1 MSGVIRIFVE
11 KRDGFNVLAKQTL
24 WDIRHNLGMKN
35 VTDLRYIMRYDI
47 EGLSLDEYNAAKGT
61 ILSEPNADVI
71 YEETLPVEDGWKVF
85 AMEYL
90 PGQYD
95 QRGDSAEQCVQLL
108 TQGERCKVLTARVVA
123 VTGDISDDDLK
134 KIEDYLINPVESRL
148 ASLEKPQTLDIATPV
163 PADVKRVEGFIKFN
177 DEEMEKYYGSMG
189 FAMTLSDLKFCRDYF
204 RDTEKRDPSVTELRV
219 IDTYWSDHCRHTTFL
234 TKLEKIEVEKAALGS
249 VIEDALN
256 EYYATRDEVY
266 GKDTKRIVSLMDMA
280 LIGMKSLKKK
290 GLIPDLDES
299 EEINACS
306 IEVPVTIDGKTEQW
320 LVQFKNE
327 THNHPTEIEPFGGA
341 ATCLGGAIRD
351 PLSGRSYVYQA
362 MRVTGSGDPTIPVKD
377 TMPGKLPSRKITT
390 GAANGYSSYGN
401 QIGLATGQV
410 TELYD
415 SGYVAKR
422 LEIGAVIGAS
432 PKENVIREVPLP
444 DDIIVLLGGRT
455 GRDGCGGATG
465 SSKAHTESSIETCGA
480 EVQKGNP
487 PTERKIQRLFRNPR
501 VAKLIKRCND
511 FGAGGVC
518 VAIGEL
524 ADGLAVDLDKV
535 TKKYDGLDGTEL
547 AISESQE
554 RMAVV
559 LDKKDVETFIAEAE
573 KENLEATA
581 VAVVTES
588 PRLTMTWRGDKIVDL
603 SREFLN
609 TNGVTQLSSAYI
621 TAPKA
626 EDCYRNA
633 CPAVLKDMPADK
645 ALEEN
650 MARLEVCSQIGL
662 SERFDASIGAATVI
676 MPFGGKNQL
685 TPQEAMAAKIPLEKG
700 ETDDATAMSYG
711 FIPGVSRW
719 SPFHGSAYAVVES
732 LSKLL
737 AIGANPLTARLTF
750 QEYFERLKDV
760 PERWGKP
767 AAALLGAMEA
777 QLRLGIPSI
786 GGKDSMSGTFET
798 IDVPPT
804 LVSFAVAMTKASKTV
819 SAEFKDYVVQWE
831 NVSVCSSSLSF
842 EAYKRGECCYKS
854 AHNRTSPCENCVLG
868 KVLASRQMEKIK
880 FHSENNRIV
889 EILATPVFGEGEE
902 IDGIVIRVDDITD
915 RERMIEEL
923 RQAKLLAEQSDKLK
937 SAFLANM
944 SHEIRT
950 PLNAIVGFSDLL
962 MNSEEQADREEYM
975 QIINTNNELLLKL
988 INDILDLS
996 KLESGSVELKYEDFD
1011 LVEYFNGMASSMKQ
1025 RIVNPEVRLVT
1036 INPYDVCLVKLD
1048 RNRVAQVMTNYV
1060 TNAIKYTPKG
1070 SIEMGYEVMDTGI
1083 RLYVKDTGIGI
1094 PEEKKNKVFHR
1105 FEKLDEFAQGTGLGL
1120 SICKAI
1126 TESMGGSVGFESKY
1140 HEGSLFWAII
1150 PCNPEVK
1157 TGRELERHIGPS
1169 IDEEN
1174 MTYGRNL
1181 NAALDRKTILIAED
1195 ISSNYLL
1202 LSAMLCKHYNLLHA
1216 MNGQQAV
1223 EMAKNYRI
1231 DLLLMDM
1238 KMPVMDGLTATVE
1251 IRKFNKELPIVA
1263 LTAHA
1268 FDSDRAAALEAG
1280 CNDYL
1285 AKPVDKARLMSV
1297 LRKYCYSPDVAL

>member
-1 MSGVIRIFVE
+1 MLKNKE
-11 KRDGFNVLAKQTL
+11 KL
-24 WDIRHNLGMKN
+24 
-35 VTDLRYIMRYDI
+35 
-47 EGLSLDEYNAAKGT
+47 
-61 ILSEPNADVI
+61 
-71 YEETLPVEDGWKVF
+71 
-85 AMEYL
+85 
-90 PGQYD
+90 
-95 QRGDSAEQCVQLL
+95 
-108 TQGERCKVLTARVVA
+108 
-123 VTGDISDDDLK
+123 
-134 KIEDYLINPVESRL
+134 
-148 ASLEKPQTLDIATPV
+148 
-163 PADVKRVEGFIKFN
+163 
-177 DEEMEKYYGSMG
+177 
-189 FAMTLSDLKFCRDYF
+189 
-204 RDTEKRDPSVTELRV
+204 
-219 IDTYWSDHCRHTTFL
+219 
-234 TKLEKIEVEKAALGS
+234 
-249 VIEDALN
+249 
-256 EYYATRDEVY
+256 
-266 GKDTKRIVSLMDMA
+266 
-280 LIGMKSLKKK
+280 
-290 GLIPDLDES
+290 
-299 EEINACS
+299 
-306 IEVPVTIDGKTEQW
+306 
-320 LVQFKNE
+320 
-327 THNHPTEIEPFGGA
+327 
-341 ATCLGGAIRD
+341 
-351 PLSGRSYVYQA
+351 
-362 MRVTGSGDPTIPVKD
+362 
-377 TMPGKLPSRKITT
+377 
-390 GAANGYSSYGN
+390 
-401 QIGLATGQV
+401 
-410 TELYD
+410 
-415 SGYVAKR
+415 KR
-422 LEIGAVIGAS
+422 L
-432 PKENVIREVPLP
+432 IRQNEL
-444 DDIIVLLGGRT
+444 VL
-455 GRDGCGGATG
+455 
-465 SSKAHTESSIETCGA
+465 
-480 EVQKGNP
+480 N
-487 PTERKIQRLFRNPR
+487 
-501 VAKLIKRCND
+501 
-511 FGAGGVC
+511 
-518 VAIGEL
+518 
-524 ADGLAVDLDKV
+524 
-535 TKKYDGLDGTEL
+535 
-547 AISESQE
+547 
-554 RMAVV
+554 
-559 LDKKDVETFIAEAE
+559 
-573 KENLEATA
+573 
-581 VAVVTES
+581 
-588 PRLTMTWRGDKIVDL
+588 
-603 SREFLN
+603 N
-609 TNGVTQLSSAYI
+609 TNSGLAYI
-621 TAPKA
+621 T
-626 EDCYRNA
+626 
-633 CPAVLKDMPADK
+633 
-645 ALEEN
+645 
-650 MARLEVCSQIGL
+650 
-662 SERFDASIGAATVI
+662 
-676 MPFGGKNQL
+676 
-685 TPQEAMAAKIPLEKG
+685 
-700 ETDDATAMSYG
+700 
-711 FIPGVSRW
+711 
-719 SPFHGSAYAVVES
+719 
-732 LSKLL
+732 
-737 AIGANPLTARLTF
+737 
-750 QEYFERLKDV
+750 
-760 PERWGKP
+760 
-767 AAALLGAMEA
+767 
-777 QLRLGIPSI
+777 
-786 GGKDSMSGTFET
+786 
-798 IDVPPT
+798 
-804 LVSFAVAMTKASKTV
+804 
-819 SAEFKDYVVQWE
+819 KDYVVQWE

-854 AHNRTSPCENCVLG
+854 AHNRSSRCYKCVLG

-889 EILATPVFGEGEE
+889 EVLATPVFGEGEE

-1011 LVEYFNGMASSMKQ
+1011 LAEYFNGMASSMKQ

-1157 TGRELERHIGPS
+1157 TGREPERHIGPS

-1202 LSAMLCKHYNLLHA
+1202 LSVMLCKHYNLLHA

-1268 FDSDRAAALEAG
+1268 FDSDKAAALEAG

-1297 LRKYCYSPDVAL
+1297 LRKYCYSPDIAL

>member
-1 MSGVIRIFVE
+1 MS
-11 KRDGFNVLAKQTL
+11 KQTSSPSQTHRL
-24 WDIRHNLGMKN
+24 QQTIYENLPVGMELYDCEGRLIEINSVGLKMMGVKDKQDMLGINIFENPNVPDEMKSLLRAGENLRITVKYDFELAIFNYPTTLSGIRYFEITVSVVRDDENKEIDKFLFIAQD
-35 VTDLRYIMRYDI
+35 VTETVRTEEILRQSKQKTALAMQ
-47 EGLSLDEYNAAKGT
+47 A
-61 ILSEPNADVI
+61 ADVVLWEFDVRTHLF
-71 YEETLPVEDGWKVF
+71 Y
-85 AMEYL
+85 
-90 PGQYD
+90 
-95 QRGDSAEQCVQLL
+95 AENEPLNNCDPTQPL
-108 TQGERCKVLTARVVA
+108 T
-123 VTGDISDDDLK
+123 
-134 KIEDYLINPVESRL
+134 IEDYKKHIHPEDWKEAEPIL
-148 ASLEKPQTLDIATPV
+148 LDMLNGC
-163 PADVKRVEGFIKFN
+163 DCLY
-177 DEEMEKYYGSMG
+177 EMDIRIR
-189 FAMTLSDLKFCRDYF
+189 LSDTSEWQYCKLNCSPYERGVDGKVVKYVGF
-204 RDTEKRDPSVTELRV
+204 RKNNTELQRRKLLQENILNSIPLPIHIKDV
-219 IDTYWSDHCRHTTFL
+219 EDDFRYVFCNEESMRMFGTYEGETVSDILDREQAERMQKTDLEVFTTGKPYFG
-234 TKLEKIEVEKAALGS
+234 VERIIL
-249 VIEDALN
+249 
-256 EYYATRDEVY
+256 
-266 GKDTKRIVSLMDMA
+266 KD
-280 LIGMKSLKKK
+280 
-290 GLIPDLDES
+290 
-299 EEINACS
+299 
-306 IEVPVTIDGKTEQW
+306 
-320 LVQFKNE
+320 
-327 THNHPTEIEPFGGA
+327 
-341 ATCLGGAIRD
+341 
-351 PLSGRSYVYQA
+351 GRSYDTIVRKNIIYDGSKRLLLNIRWDQKLQNDLERRAKVLSISMEVMNAYTWFYEPSKQRVSFGEGFDKIGRNALDINTFEKFAECVHPDDRRQFIGTMDAVLKQDSGEWDIEYRADLRGNGNYEWWQTRGVLETSILNDTPYQY
-362 MRVTGSGDPTIPVKD
+362 VSGMTI
-377 TMPGKLPSRKITT
+377 SIE
-390 GAANGYSSYGN
+390 SYK
-401 QIGLATGQV
+401 Q
-410 TELYD
+410 TELTLLKNKEKL
-415 SGYVAKR
+415 KR
-422 LEIGAVIGAS
+422 L
-432 PKENVIREVPLP
+432 IRQNEL
-444 DDIIVLLGGRT
+444 VL
-455 GRDGCGGATG
+455 
-465 SSKAHTESSIETCGA
+465 
-480 EVQKGNP
+480 N
-487 PTERKIQRLFRNPR
+487 
-501 VAKLIKRCND
+501 
-511 FGAGGVC
+511 
-518 VAIGEL
+518 
-524 ADGLAVDLDKV
+524 
-535 TKKYDGLDGTEL
+535 
-547 AISESQE
+547 
-554 RMAVV
+554 
-559 LDKKDVETFIAEAE
+559 
-573 KENLEATA
+573 
-581 VAVVTES
+581 
-588 PRLTMTWRGDKIVDL
+588 
-603 SREFLN
+603 N
-609 TNGVTQLSSAYI
+609 TNSGLAYI
-621 TAPKA
+621 T
-626 EDCYRNA
+626 
-633 CPAVLKDMPADK
+633 
-645 ALEEN
+645 
-650 MARLEVCSQIGL
+650 
-662 SERFDASIGAATVI
+662 
-676 MPFGGKNQL
+676 
-685 TPQEAMAAKIPLEKG
+685 
-700 ETDDATAMSYG
+700 
-711 FIPGVSRW
+711 
-719 SPFHGSAYAVVES
+719 
-732 LSKLL
+732 
-737 AIGANPLTARLTF
+737 
-750 QEYFERLKDV
+750 
-760 PERWGKP
+760 
-767 AAALLGAMEA
+767 
-777 QLRLGIPSI
+777 
-786 GGKDSMSGTFET
+786 
-798 IDVPPT
+798 
-804 LVSFAVAMTKASKTV
+804 
-819 SAEFKDYVVQWE
+819 KDYVVQWE

-889 EILATPVFGEGEE
+889 EVLATPVFGEGEE

-1011 LVEYFNGMASSMKQ
+1011 LAEYFNGMASSMKQ
-1025 RIVNPEVRLVT
+1025 RMVNPEVRLVT

-1157 TGRELERHIGPS
+1157 TGREPERHIGPS

-1268 FDSDRAAALEAG
+1268 FDSDKAAALEAG

-1297 LRKYCYSPDVAL
+1297 LRKYCYSPDIAL

>member
-1 MSGVIRIFVE
+1 MQ
-11 KRDGFNVLAKQTL
+11 K
-24 WDIRHNLGMKN
+24 
-35 VTDLRYIMRYDI
+35 TDLEVFTTGKPYFGVERI
-47 EGLSLDEYNAAKGT
+47 
-61 ILSEPNADVI
+61 IL
-71 YEETLPVEDGWKVF
+71 
-85 AMEYL
+85 
-90 PGQYD
+90 
-95 QRGDSAEQCVQLL
+95 
-108 TQGERCKVLTARVVA
+108 
-123 VTGDISDDDLK
+123 
-134 KIEDYLINPVESRL
+134 
-148 ASLEKPQTLDIATPV
+148 
-163 PADVKRVEGFIKFN
+163 
-177 DEEMEKYYGSMG
+177 
-189 FAMTLSDLKFCRDYF
+189 
-204 RDTEKRDPSVTELRV
+204 
-219 IDTYWSDHCRHTTFL
+219 
-234 TKLEKIEVEKAALGS
+234 
-249 VIEDALN
+249 
-256 EYYATRDEVY
+256 
-266 GKDTKRIVSLMDMA
+266 KD
-280 LIGMKSLKKK
+280 
-290 GLIPDLDES
+290 
-299 EEINACS
+299 
-306 IEVPVTIDGKTEQW
+306 
-320 LVQFKNE
+320 
-327 THNHPTEIEPFGGA
+327 
-341 ATCLGGAIRD
+341 
-351 PLSGRSYVYQA
+351 GRSYDTIVRKNIIYDGSKRLLLNIRWDQKLQNDLERRAKVLSISMEVMNAYTWFYEPSKQRVSFGEGFDKIGRNALDINTFEKFAECVHPDDRRQFIGTMDAVLKQDSGEWDIEYRADLRGNGNYEWWQTRGVLETSILNDTPYQY
-362 MRVTGSGDPTIPVKD
+362 VSGMTI
-377 TMPGKLPSRKITT
+377 SIE
-390 GAANGYSSYGN
+390 SYK
-401 QIGLATGQV
+401 Q
-410 TELYD
+410 TELTLLKNKEKL
-415 SGYVAKR
+415 KR
-422 LEIGAVIGAS
+422 L
-432 PKENVIREVPLP
+432 IRQNEL
-444 DDIIVLLGGRT
+444 VL
-455 GRDGCGGATG
+455 
-465 SSKAHTESSIETCGA
+465 
-480 EVQKGNP
+480 N
-487 PTERKIQRLFRNPR
+487 
-501 VAKLIKRCND
+501 
-511 FGAGGVC
+511 
-518 VAIGEL
+518 
-524 ADGLAVDLDKV
+524 
-535 TKKYDGLDGTEL
+535 
-547 AISESQE
+547 
-554 RMAVV
+554 
-559 LDKKDVETFIAEAE
+559 
-573 KENLEATA
+573 
-581 VAVVTES
+581 
-588 PRLTMTWRGDKIVDL
+588 
-603 SREFLN
+603 N
-609 TNGVTQLSSAYI
+609 TNSGLAYI
-621 TAPKA
+621 T
-626 EDCYRNA
+626 
-633 CPAVLKDMPADK
+633 
-645 ALEEN
+645 
-650 MARLEVCSQIGL
+650 
-662 SERFDASIGAATVI
+662 
-676 MPFGGKNQL
+676 
-685 TPQEAMAAKIPLEKG
+685 
-700 ETDDATAMSYG
+700 
-711 FIPGVSRW
+711 
-719 SPFHGSAYAVVES
+719 
-732 LSKLL
+732 
-737 AIGANPLTARLTF
+737 
-750 QEYFERLKDV
+750 
-760 PERWGKP
+760 
-767 AAALLGAMEA
+767 
-777 QLRLGIPSI
+777 
-786 GGKDSMSGTFET
+786 
-798 IDVPPT
+798 
-804 LVSFAVAMTKASKTV
+804 
-819 SAEFKDYVVQWE
+819 KDYVVQWE

-889 EILATPVFGEGEE
+889 EVLATPVFGEGEE

-1011 LVEYFNGMASSMKQ
+1011 LAEYFNGMASSMKQ
-1025 RIVNPEVRLVT
+1025 RMVNPEVRLVT

-1157 TGRELERHIGPS
+1157 TGREPERHIGPS

-1268 FDSDRAAALEAG
+1268 FDSDKAAALEAG

-1297 LRKYCYSPDVAL
+1297 LRKYCYSPDIAL

>member
-1 MSGVIRIFVE
+1 MTFWIVNRRSACKNRFEVFTTGKPYFGVERI
-11 KRDGFNVLAKQTL
+11 
-24 WDIRHNLGMKN
+24 
-35 VTDLRYIMRYDI
+35 
-47 EGLSLDEYNAAKGT
+47 
-61 ILSEPNADVI
+61 IL
-71 YEETLPVEDGWKVF
+71 
-85 AMEYL
+85 
-90 PGQYD
+90 
-95 QRGDSAEQCVQLL
+95 
-108 TQGERCKVLTARVVA
+108 
-123 VTGDISDDDLK
+123 
-134 KIEDYLINPVESRL
+134 
-148 ASLEKPQTLDIATPV
+148 
-163 PADVKRVEGFIKFN
+163 
-177 DEEMEKYYGSMG
+177 
-189 FAMTLSDLKFCRDYF
+189 
-204 RDTEKRDPSVTELRV
+204 
-219 IDTYWSDHCRHTTFL
+219 
-234 TKLEKIEVEKAALGS
+234 
-249 VIEDALN
+249 
-256 EYYATRDEVY
+256 
-266 GKDTKRIVSLMDMA
+266 KD
-280 LIGMKSLKKK
+280 
-290 GLIPDLDES
+290 
-299 EEINACS
+299 
-306 IEVPVTIDGKTEQW
+306 
-320 LVQFKNE
+320 
-327 THNHPTEIEPFGGA
+327 
-341 ATCLGGAIRD
+341 
-351 PLSGRSYVYQA
+351 GRSYDTIVRKNIIYDGSKRLLLNIRWDQKLQNDLERRAKVLSISMEVMNAYTWFYEPSKQRVSFGEGFDKIGRNALDINTFEKFAECVHPDDRRQFIGTMDAVLKQDSGEWDIEYRADLRGNGNYEWWQTRGVLETSILNDTPYQY
-362 MRVTGSGDPTIPVKD
+362 VSGMTI
-377 TMPGKLPSRKITT
+377 SIE
-390 GAANGYSSYGN
+390 SYK
-401 QIGLATGQV
+401 Q
-410 TELYD
+410 TELTLLKNKEKL
-415 SGYVAKR
+415 KR
-422 LEIGAVIGAS
+422 L
-432 PKENVIREVPLP
+432 IRQNEL
-444 DDIIVLLGGRT
+444 VL
-455 GRDGCGGATG
+455 
-465 SSKAHTESSIETCGA
+465 
-480 EVQKGNP
+480 N
-487 PTERKIQRLFRNPR
+487 
-501 VAKLIKRCND
+501 
-511 FGAGGVC
+511 
-518 VAIGEL
+518 
-524 ADGLAVDLDKV
+524 
-535 TKKYDGLDGTEL
+535 
-547 AISESQE
+547 
-554 RMAVV
+554 
-559 LDKKDVETFIAEAE
+559 
-573 KENLEATA
+573 
-581 VAVVTES
+581 
-588 PRLTMTWRGDKIVDL
+588 
-603 SREFLN
+603 N
-609 TNGVTQLSSAYI
+609 TNSGLAYI
-621 TAPKA
+621 T
-626 EDCYRNA
+626 
-633 CPAVLKDMPADK
+633 
-645 ALEEN
+645 
-650 MARLEVCSQIGL
+650 
-662 SERFDASIGAATVI
+662 
-676 MPFGGKNQL
+676 
-685 TPQEAMAAKIPLEKG
+685 
-700 ETDDATAMSYG
+700 
-711 FIPGVSRW
+711 
-719 SPFHGSAYAVVES
+719 
-732 LSKLL
+732 
-737 AIGANPLTARLTF
+737 
-750 QEYFERLKDV
+750 
-760 PERWGKP
+760 
-767 AAALLGAMEA
+767 
-777 QLRLGIPSI
+777 
-786 GGKDSMSGTFET
+786 
-798 IDVPPT
+798 
-804 LVSFAVAMTKASKTV
+804 
-819 SAEFKDYVVQWE
+819 KDYVVQWE

-889 EILATPVFGEGEE
+889 EVLATPVFGEGEE

-1011 LVEYFNGMASSMKQ
+1011 LAEYFNGMASSMKQ
-1025 RIVNPEVRLVT
+1025 RMVNPEVRLVT

-1157 TGRELERHIGPS
+1157 TERESERHIGPS

-1268 FDSDRAAALEAG
+1268 FDSDKAAALEAG

>member
-1 MSGVIRIFVE
+1 MQ
-11 KRDGFNVLAKQTL
+11 A
-24 WDIRHNLGMKN
+24 
-35 VTDLRYIMRYDI
+35 
-47 EGLSLDEYNAAKGT
+47 
-61 ILSEPNADVI
+61 ADVVLWEFDVRTHLF
-71 YEETLPVEDGWKVF
+71 Y
-85 AMEYL
+85 
-90 PGQYD
+90 
-95 QRGDSAEQCVQLL
+95 AENEPLNNCDPTQPL
-108 TQGERCKVLTARVVA
+108 T
-123 VTGDISDDDLK
+123 
-134 KIEDYLINPVESRL
+134 IEDYKKHIHPEDWKEAEPILFDMLNGCDCLYEM
-148 ASLEKPQTLDIATPV
+148 DI
-163 PADVKRVEGFIKFN
+163 RIR
-177 DEEMEKYYGSMG
+177 
-189 FAMTLSDLKFCRDYF
+189 LSDTSEWQYCKLNCSPYERGVDGKVVKYVGF
-204 RDTEKRDPSVTELRV
+204 RKNNTELQRRKLLQENILNSIPLPIHIKDV
-219 IDTYWSDHCRHTTFL
+219 EDDFRYVFCNEESMRMFGTYEGETVSDILDREQAERMQKTDLEVFTTGKPYFG
-234 TKLEKIEVEKAALGS
+234 VERIIL
-249 VIEDALN
+249 
-256 EYYATRDEVY
+256 
-266 GKDTKRIVSLMDMA
+266 KD
-280 LIGMKSLKKK
+280 
-290 GLIPDLDES
+290 
-299 EEINACS
+299 
-306 IEVPVTIDGKTEQW
+306 
-320 LVQFKNE
+320 
-327 THNHPTEIEPFGGA
+327 
-341 ATCLGGAIRD
+341 
-351 PLSGRSYVYQA
+351 GRSYDTIVRKNIIYDGSKRLLLNIRWDQKLQNDLERRAKVLSISMEVMNAYTWFYEPSKQRVSFGEGFDKIGRNALDINTFEKFAECVHPDDRRQFIGTMDAVLKQDSGEWDIEYRADLRGNGNYEWWQTRGVLETSILNDTPYQY
-362 MRVTGSGDPTIPVKD
+362 VSGMTI
-377 TMPGKLPSRKITT
+377 SIE
-390 GAANGYSSYGN
+390 SYK
-401 QIGLATGQV
+401 Q
-410 TELYD
+410 TELTLLKNKEKL
-415 SGYVAKR
+415 KR
-422 LEIGAVIGAS
+422 L
-432 PKENVIREVPLP
+432 IRQNEL
-444 DDIIVLLGGRT
+444 VL
-455 GRDGCGGATG
+455 
-465 SSKAHTESSIETCGA
+465 
-480 EVQKGNP
+480 N
-487 PTERKIQRLFRNPR
+487 
-501 VAKLIKRCND
+501 
-511 FGAGGVC
+511 
-518 VAIGEL
+518 
-524 ADGLAVDLDKV
+524 
-535 TKKYDGLDGTEL
+535 
-547 AISESQE
+547 
-554 RMAVV
+554 
-559 LDKKDVETFIAEAE
+559 
-573 KENLEATA
+573 
-581 VAVVTES
+581 
-588 PRLTMTWRGDKIVDL
+588 
-603 SREFLN
+603 N
-609 TNGVTQLSSAYI
+609 TNSGLAYI
-621 TAPKA
+621 T
-626 EDCYRNA
+626 
-633 CPAVLKDMPADK
+633 
-645 ALEEN
+645 
-650 MARLEVCSQIGL
+650 
-662 SERFDASIGAATVI
+662 
-676 MPFGGKNQL
+676 
-685 TPQEAMAAKIPLEKG
+685 
-700 ETDDATAMSYG
+700 
-711 FIPGVSRW
+711 
-719 SPFHGSAYAVVES
+719 
-732 LSKLL
+732 
-737 AIGANPLTARLTF
+737 
-750 QEYFERLKDV
+750 
-760 PERWGKP
+760 
-767 AAALLGAMEA
+767 
-777 QLRLGIPSI
+777 
-786 GGKDSMSGTFET
+786 
-798 IDVPPT
+798 
-804 LVSFAVAMTKASKTV
+804 
-819 SAEFKDYVVQWE
+819 KDYVVQWE

-889 EILATPVFGEGEE
+889 EVLATPVFGEGEE

-1011 LVEYFNGMASSMKQ
+1011 LAEYFNGMASSMKQ

-1157 TGRELERHIGPS
+1157 TGREPERHIGPS
-1169 IDEEN
+1169 TDEEN
-1174 MTYGRNL
+1174 MTYSRNL

-1268 FDSDRAAALEAG
+1268 FDSDKAAALEAG

>member
-1 MSGVIRIFVE
+1 MQ
-11 KRDGFNVLAKQTL
+11 K
-24 WDIRHNLGMKN
+24 
-35 VTDLRYIMRYDI
+35 TDLEVFTTGKPYFGVERI
-47 EGLSLDEYNAAKGT
+47 
-61 ILSEPNADVI
+61 IL
-71 YEETLPVEDGWKVF
+71 
-85 AMEYL
+85 
-90 PGQYD
+90 
-95 QRGDSAEQCVQLL
+95 
-108 TQGERCKVLTARVVA
+108 
-123 VTGDISDDDLK
+123 
-134 KIEDYLINPVESRL
+134 
-148 ASLEKPQTLDIATPV
+148 
-163 PADVKRVEGFIKFN
+163 
-177 DEEMEKYYGSMG
+177 
-189 FAMTLSDLKFCRDYF
+189 
-204 RDTEKRDPSVTELRV
+204 
-219 IDTYWSDHCRHTTFL
+219 
-234 TKLEKIEVEKAALGS
+234 
-249 VIEDALN
+249 
-256 EYYATRDEVY
+256 
-266 GKDTKRIVSLMDMA
+266 KD
-280 LIGMKSLKKK
+280 
-290 GLIPDLDES
+290 
-299 EEINACS
+299 
-306 IEVPVTIDGKTEQW
+306 
-320 LVQFKNE
+320 
-327 THNHPTEIEPFGGA
+327 
-341 ATCLGGAIRD
+341 
-351 PLSGRSYVYQA
+351 GRSYDTIVRKNIIYDGSKRLLLNIRWDQKLQNDLERRAKILSISMEVMNAYTWFYEPSKQRVSFGEGFDKIGRNALDINTFEKFAECVHPGDRRQFIGTMDAVLKQDSGEWDIEYRADLRGNGNYEWWQTRGVLETSILNDTPYQY
-362 MRVTGSGDPTIPVKD
+362 VSGMTI
-377 TMPGKLPSRKITT
+377 SIE
-390 GAANGYSSYGN
+390 SYK
-401 QIGLATGQV
+401 Q
-410 TELYD
+410 TELTLLKNKEKL
-415 SGYVAKR
+415 KR
-422 LEIGAVIGAS
+422 L
-432 PKENVIREVPLP
+432 IRQNEL
-444 DDIIVLLGGRT
+444 VL
-455 GRDGCGGATG
+455 
-465 SSKAHTESSIETCGA
+465 
-480 EVQKGNP
+480 N
-487 PTERKIQRLFRNPR
+487 
-501 VAKLIKRCND
+501 
-511 FGAGGVC
+511 
-518 VAIGEL
+518 
-524 ADGLAVDLDKV
+524 
-535 TKKYDGLDGTEL
+535 
-547 AISESQE
+547 
-554 RMAVV
+554 
-559 LDKKDVETFIAEAE
+559 
-573 KENLEATA
+573 
-581 VAVVTES
+581 
-588 PRLTMTWRGDKIVDL
+588 
-603 SREFLN
+603 N
-609 TNGVTQLSSAYI
+609 TNSGLAYI
-621 TAPKA
+621 T
-626 EDCYRNA
+626 
-633 CPAVLKDMPADK
+633 
-645 ALEEN
+645 
-650 MARLEVCSQIGL
+650 
-662 SERFDASIGAATVI
+662 
-676 MPFGGKNQL
+676 
-685 TPQEAMAAKIPLEKG
+685 
-700 ETDDATAMSYG
+700 
-711 FIPGVSRW
+711 
-719 SPFHGSAYAVVES
+719 
-732 LSKLL
+732 
-737 AIGANPLTARLTF
+737 
-750 QEYFERLKDV
+750 
-760 PERWGKP
+760 
-767 AAALLGAMEA
+767 
-777 QLRLGIPSI
+777 
-786 GGKDSMSGTFET
+786 
-798 IDVPPT
+798 
-804 LVSFAVAMTKASKTV
+804 
-819 SAEFKDYVVQWE
+819 KDYVVQWE

-889 EILATPVFGEGEE
+889 EVLATPVLGEGEE

-923 RQAKLLAEQSDKLK
+923 RQAKLLAEQSDRLK

-1011 LVEYFNGMASSMKQ
+1011 LAEYFNGMASSMKQ
-1025 RIVNPEVRLVT
+1025 RIANPEVRLVT

-1157 TGRELERHIGPS
+1157 TGREPERHIGPS

-1268 FDSDRAAALEAG
+1268 FDSDKAAALEAG

>member
-1 MSGVIRIFVE
+1 MNAYTWFYEPSKQRVSFGEGFDKIGRNALDINTFEKFAECVHPDDRRQFIGTMDAVLKQDSGEWDIEYRADLRGNGNYE
-11 KRDGFNVLAKQTL
+11 WWQTRGVLETSILNDTPYQYVSGMTISIESYKQTEL
-24 WDIRHNLGMKN
+24 TLLKN
-35 VTDLRYIMRYDI
+35 
-47 EGLSLDEYNAAKGT
+47 K
-61 ILSEPNADVI
+61 
-71 YEETLPVEDGWKVF
+71 
-85 AMEYL
+85 
-90 PGQYD
+90 
-95 QRGDSAEQCVQLL
+95 
-108 TQGERCKVLTARVVA
+108 
-123 VTGDISDDDLK
+123 
-134 KIEDYLINPVESRL
+134 
-148 ASLEKPQTLDIATPV
+148 EKL
-163 PADVKRVEGFIKFN
+163 
-177 DEEMEKYYGSMG
+177 
-189 FAMTLSDLKFCRDYF
+189 
-204 RDTEKRDPSVTELRV
+204 
-219 IDTYWSDHCRHTTFL
+219 
-234 TKLEKIEVEKAALGS
+234 
-249 VIEDALN
+249 
-256 EYYATRDEVY
+256 
-266 GKDTKRIVSLMDMA
+266 
-280 LIGMKSLKKK
+280 
-290 GLIPDLDES
+290 
-299 EEINACS
+299 
-306 IEVPVTIDGKTEQW
+306 
-320 LVQFKNE
+320 
-327 THNHPTEIEPFGGA
+327 
-341 ATCLGGAIRD
+341 
-351 PLSGRSYVYQA
+351 
-362 MRVTGSGDPTIPVKD
+362 
-377 TMPGKLPSRKITT
+377 
-390 GAANGYSSYGN
+390 
-401 QIGLATGQV
+401 
-410 TELYD
+410 
-415 SGYVAKR
+415 KR
-422 LEIGAVIGAS
+422 L
-432 PKENVIREVPLP
+432 IRQNEL
-444 DDIIVLLGGRT
+444 VL
-455 GRDGCGGATG
+455 
-465 SSKAHTESSIETCGA
+465 
-480 EVQKGNP
+480 N
-487 PTERKIQRLFRNPR
+487 
-501 VAKLIKRCND
+501 
-511 FGAGGVC
+511 
-518 VAIGEL
+518 
-524 ADGLAVDLDKV
+524 
-535 TKKYDGLDGTEL
+535 
-547 AISESQE
+547 
-554 RMAVV
+554 
-559 LDKKDVETFIAEAE
+559 
-573 KENLEATA
+573 
-581 VAVVTES
+581 
-588 PRLTMTWRGDKIVDL
+588 
-603 SREFLN
+603 N
-609 TNGVTQLSSAYI
+609 TNSGLAYI
-621 TAPKA
+621 T
-626 EDCYRNA
+626 
-633 CPAVLKDMPADK
+633 
-645 ALEEN
+645 
-650 MARLEVCSQIGL
+650 
-662 SERFDASIGAATVI
+662 
-676 MPFGGKNQL
+676 
-685 TPQEAMAAKIPLEKG
+685 
-700 ETDDATAMSYG
+700 
-711 FIPGVSRW
+711 
-719 SPFHGSAYAVVES
+719 
-732 LSKLL
+732 
-737 AIGANPLTARLTF
+737 
-750 QEYFERLKDV
+750 
-760 PERWGKP
+760 
-767 AAALLGAMEA
+767 
-777 QLRLGIPSI
+777 
-786 GGKDSMSGTFET
+786 
-798 IDVPPT
+798 
-804 LVSFAVAMTKASKTV
+804 
-819 SAEFKDYVVQWE
+819 KDYVVQWE

-889 EILATPVFGEGEE
+889 EVLATPVFGEGEE

-1011 LVEYFNGMASSMKQ
+1011 LAEYFNGMASSMKQ
-1025 RIVNPEVRLVT
+1025 RMVNPEVRLVT

-1157 TGRELERHIGPS
+1157 TGREPERHIGPS

-1268 FDSDRAAALEAG
+1268 FDSDKAAALEAG

-1297 LRKYCYSPDVAL
+1297 LRKYCYSPDIAL